1 MTPVAEV
8 MVYAH
13 IKGYNRTAT
22 LTQNQILR
30 S

>member
-8 MVYAH
+8 MAYAH
-13 IKGYNRTAT
+13 VKGCNRTAT